1 MRKPS
6 MLRALIERL
15 PLPFRVLYRH
25 FVLRVVDIEAL
36 SVEADIAGFLGQ
48 FAGVLIMVSIVH
60 AFVAV
65 IYFLVVP
72 VDQPAFAFRL
82 AQYLISTTMLAAGLF
97 GVISWDGAFPDRRDV
112 FVLLP
117 LPVAPR
123 TLLLAKVA
131 ASSALLGGAIF
142 ALNVASGVLWPV
154 ALNEHGLLRA
164 FAAYWIT
171 IFAAAIFLYSAL
183 LSVQGLGAY
192 LFSRRVYLRFSAFL
206 QLAAFGV
213 FLGVYFLLPPIPSP
227 EAMAAAQN
235 HWRLVWWPC
244 YWYFALFRQLNGSL
258 PASLSWLAWWAWGS
272 LGVAVLGAAA
282 SLLLCYSRTMRK
294 TVEEPDLVPGAYGSY
309 GSHGPRWRLRLGGR
323 LQTAILLFCLR
334 SLTRSRQH
342 RVIFSFYIGA
352 GLAIALLFARDD
364 IGLAARPL
372 SLGFLIATYVLMS
385 FAVIGLRS
393 TFTLPVSLAANWVLR
408 TTQISPAAKYL
419 AATRR
424 SLLLFAVAPV
434 WLGTAIYSFAFTP
447 RWQAATHLAVLALFG
462 SILVDIN
469 LLGFAKVPFTCSY
482 LPGKSNAQFGFWV
495 FLLLFIPL
503 AMLGAHYELQMLGHV
518 WQSLWLLAGLGA
530 IACGL
535 WAWNRHQA
543 KSAVLYFDELPAEE
557 ILSLG
562 LL

>member
-1 MRKPS
+1 MRRRFL
-6 MLRALIERL
+6 LRAWVGGL

-25 FVLRVVDIEAL
+25 FVLRVVDLEAL

-65 IYFLVVP
+65 IYFLVNP
-72 VDQPAFAFRL
+72 ADQPAFAFRL

-117 LPVAPR
+117 LPVAPH
-123 TLLLAKVA
+123 TLLLGKVA

-154 ALNEHGLLRA
+154 ALNEHGLPRA
-164 FAAYWIT
+164 FTAYWIT
-171 IFAAAIFLYSAL
+171 IFAAAVFLYSAL
-183 LSVQGLGAY
+183 LSVQGFGAY

-206 QLAAFGV
+206 QLASFGV

-227 EAMAAAQN
+227 EAMADAQN
-235 HWRLVWWPC
+235 HWRLAWWPC

-258 PASLSWLAWWAWGS
+258 PASLSWLAWLAWGS
-272 LGVAVLGAAA
+272 LGVAVLGATA
-282 SLLLCYSRTMRK
+282 SLLLCYTRTMRK
-294 TVEEPDLVPGAYGSY
+294 TVEEPDLVAGAHR
-309 GSHGPRWRLRLGGR
+309 SHGPQWPVRSGSR

-334 SLTRSRQH
+334 SLMRSRQH

-364 IGLAARPL
+364 IGLAPRPL
-372 SLGFLIATYVLMS
+372 SGGFLIATYVLTS

-434 WLGTAIYSFAFTP
+434 WLGTAIYCFAFAP
-447 RWQAATHLAVLALFG
+447 PWQAAAHLAVLALFG

-482 LPGKSNAQFGFWV
+482 LPGKSNVQFGFWV

-503 AMLGAHYELQMLGHV
+503 AMLGAHYELRMLGHV
-518 WQSLWLLAGLGA
+518 WQLFCLLLGLGE

-535 WAWNRHQA
+535 WAWNRHRA